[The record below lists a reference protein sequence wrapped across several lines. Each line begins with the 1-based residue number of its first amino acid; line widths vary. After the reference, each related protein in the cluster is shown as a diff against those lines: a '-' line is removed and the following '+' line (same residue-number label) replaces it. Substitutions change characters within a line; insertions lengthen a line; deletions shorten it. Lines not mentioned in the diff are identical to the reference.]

1 MSFLLDTNVVSE
13 WVKPR
18 PNQGVIGWLAEADED
33 RMFLS
38 VITLAELRYGVERL
52 AAGRR
57 KRQLSAW
64 LEGEL
69 PVRFEHRVLPVDADV
84 ADRGGL
90 LMARGE
96 ALGRKLEAA
105 DAFIAATVQIRHLTL
120 VTRNVTD
127 FREIVSDLLNPWA

>member
-1 MSFLLDTNVVSE
+1 
-13 WVKPR
+13 
-18 PNQGVIGWLAEADED
+18 
-33 RMFLS
+33 MFLS
-38 VITLAELRYGVERL
+38 VITLAELRYEVERL

-90 LMARGE
+90 LMARSE
-96 ALGRKLEAA
+96 LGMKAGGGGRLYCG
-105 DAFIAATVQIRHLTL
+105 DCSNSHLTL